1 MAKQLLDYFQEQS
14 SKYTKNLKLLVKQP
28 KEDPV
33 HDFRV
38 AVKRL
43 RTVLLLLHE
52 IYPDEENLHMFTDV
66 TREVYKL
73 TGKLRDL
80 QLQVNILETL
90 SSNTGIYYTHYLA
103 NLRKKETTA
112 SVNLTNYLKEHPL
125 VGKTELVV
133 LSEMSFWNK
142 TDATSVMIL
151 VDNLIEEL
159 IQRSIRLDYKN
170 RDPEDL
176 HEIRRNLKQCQY
188 LLSMSKTFD
197 HVEHDIH
204 SKKLTLVS
212 HAGELLGKWHDFE
225 VSTISLVKFYP
236 QIKDIEYFNKKYKD
250 LKSLMKSEMNKNLD
264 STCLYLEFVFQV
276 FT

>member
-52 IYPDEENLHMFTDV
+52 IYPVEENLHIFTNV
-66 TREVYKL
+66 TREIYKL

-80 QLQVNILETL
+80 QLQVNMLETL
-90 SSNTGIYYTHYLA
+90 SLKTGIYYTHYLA
-103 NLRKKETTA
+103 DLRKKETLA
-112 SVNLTNYLKEHPL
+112 SVNLSNYLKDHPL
-125 VGKTELVV
+125 IGKTELVV
-133 LSEMSFWNK
+133 LSEMSLWNE
-142 TDATSVMIL
+142 TNATSVMIL
-151 VDNLIEEL
+151 VDNMIDEL
-159 IQRSIRLDYKN
+159 IQQSIRLNYMN

-176 HEIRRNLKQCQY
+176 HDIRRNLKQCQY

-204 SKKLTLVS
+204 SKKLTIVS
-212 HAGELLGKWHDFE
+212 HAGELLGKWHDLE
-225 VSTISLVKFYP
+225 VSTRSLAKFYP
-236 QIKDIEYFNKKYKD
+236 QIKDIEYFNKKYKN
-250 LKSLMKSEMNKNLD
+250 LKSSMKSDMKKTLD
-264 STCLYLEFVFQV
+264 STCLYLNFVFQV